1 MSLDRKAV
9 VTAYK
14 QLSVVLNLDH
24 RHIVLSAGAALV
36 MLGLRKY
43 TNDLD
48 VDVPAEYYDRALM
61 RKPQQD
67 GLTGS
72 FVAFDGITDLHRL
85 PDDFT
90 RADVVDV
97 QGVQI
102 YSVERLIAQK
112 EMMRDHPK
120 RNKEKIPQ
128 DTKDIKALKELLDN
142 VNNTRSELDAAGLTL
157 HKRKINHA

>member
-1 MSLDRKAV
+1 MSLDQRAV
-9 VTAYK
+9 ATAYF
-14 QLSVVLNLDH
+14 QLCKVLNLEPKH
-24 RHIVLSAGAALV
+24 VVLSAGAAMV

-48 VDVPAEYYDRALM
+48 VDVPLDTFWGYLS
-61 RKPQQD
+61 RKPAQE

-72 FVAFDGITDLHRL
+72 YVEFDGITDLHMR
-85 PDDFT
+85 PEDFT
-90 RADVVDV
+90 NVDVVDM
-97 QGVQI
+97 QGVHI

>member
-1 MSLDRKAV
+1 MSLDRRAV
-9 VTAYK
+9 ITAYK
-14 QLSVVLNLDH
+14 QLCVVLELEPKSV
-24 RHIVLSAGAALV
+24 VLSAGAALV

-48 VDVPAEYYDRALM
+48 ADIPVEDYIKVLQ
-61 RKPQQD
+61 RKPAQE

-72 FVAFDGITDLHRL
+72 YVEFDGITDLHRL

-90 RADVVDV
+90 RADIVDI

-120 RNKEKIPQ
+120 RNREKIPQ

-142 VNNTRSELDAAGLTL
+142 VNNARSELNAAGLTL
-157 HKRKINHA
+157 HKRKIDHV